1 MTPQMAYSCFLDFP
15 SQTAECRDKSG
26 DWSDGRKPAKR
37 LVSEVCTQVSV
48 IGHFSPPGV
57 CPRSGLMFGV
67 DTKQNISVYSSADR
81 SNTVATIAWE

>member
-48 IGHFSPPGV
+48 IRHLIPLRVSVPGQ
-57 CPRSGLMFGV
+57 G
-67 DTKQNISVYSSADR
+67 
-81 SNTVATIAWE
+81 